1 VVKIQERTS
10 TQVVTE
16 MTATAK
22 KRRIGI
28 LGGTFNPPHLGH
40 LVIADQVATQ
50 LGLDRVLFMPDAE
63 PPHVDRKLTIP
74 AKDRVAM
81 VKSAIADNPRFDLE
95 LTEVERGGRSYTYDT
110 MIQLTRAHPENQY
123 YFIIGGDM
131 VAYLPKWYRIDEL
144 LKLVQFVGVC
154 RQGFSHQSPYPV
166 LWVDVPQIGIS
177 STMVRDQVRRGQS
190 VRYLVPTM
198 VDLYIKE
205 HLLYR
210 D

>member
-1 VVKIQERTS
+1 MVKIAEQTS
-10 TQVVTE
+10 TQVATQ
-16 MTATAK
+16 MAATAK

-50 LGLDRVLFMPDAE
+50 LGLDKVLFMPDAE
-63 PPHVDRKLTIP
+63 PPHVDRKIAIP
-74 AKDRVAM
+74 AADRVAM
-81 VKSAIADNPRFDLE
+81 VKAAIKDNPRFSLE
-95 LTEVERGGRSYTYDT
+95 LTEVERGGKSYSYDT
-110 MIQLTRAHPENQY
+110 MLQLTRAHPENQY

-131 VAYLPKWYRIDEL
+131 VAYLPKWYRINDL

-154 RQGFSHQSPYPV
+154 RQGFTHESPYPV

>member
-1 VVKIQERTS
+1 MVKIAEQTS
-10 TQVVTE
+10 TQVATQ
-16 MTATAK
+16 MAATAK

-50 LGLDRVLFMPDAE
+50 LGLDKVLFMPDAE
-63 PPHVDRKLTIP
+63 PPHVDRKIAIP
-74 AKDRVAM
+74 AADRVAM
-81 VKSAIADNPRFDLE
+81 VKAAIKDNPRFALE
-95 LTEVERGGRSYTYDT
+95 LTEVERGGKSYSYDT
-110 MIQLTRAHPENQY
+110 MLQLTRAHPENQY

-131 VAYLPKWYRIDEL
+131 VAYLPKWYRINDL

-154 RQGFSHQSPYPV
+154 RQGFTHESPYPV

>member
-1 VVKIQERTS
+1 MVKILERTS
-10 TQVVTE
+10 TQVATE
-16 MTATAK
+16 MAATAK

-63 PPHVDRKLTIP
+63 PPHVDRKLTIH
-74 AKDRVAM
+74 AADRVAM
-81 VKSAIADNPRFDLE
+81 VKAAIKDNPRFDLE
-95 LTEVERGGRSYTYDT
+95 LTEVERGGRSYSYDT
-110 MIQLTRAHPENQY
+110 MLQLTQAHPENQY

-144 LKLVQFVGVC
+144 VKLVQFVGVC
-154 RQGFSHQSPYPV
+154 RQGFTHASPYPV

-177 STMVRDQVRRGQS
+177 STMIRDQVRRGQS
-190 VRYLVPTM
+190 IRYLVPTM

>member
-1 VVKIQERTS
+1 MVKIAEQTS
-10 TQVVTE
+10 TQVATQ
-16 MTATAK
+16 MQATAK

-50 LGLDRVLFMPDAE
+50 LGLDQVLFMPDAE
-63 PPHVDRKLTIP
+63 PPHVDRKLAIP
-74 AKDRVAM
+74 AADRVAM
-81 VKSAIADNPRFDLE
+81 VQAAIKDNPLFKLE
-95 LTEVERGGRSYTYDT
+95 LTEVQRGGKSYTYDT
-110 MIQLTRAHPENQY
+110 MVQLTREHPENQY

-144 LKLVQFVGVC
+144 VKLVQFVGVC
-154 RQGFSHQSPYPV
+154 RQGFTRESPYTV
-166 LWVDVPQIGIS
+166 LWVDVPNIGIS
-177 STMVRDQVRRGQS
+177 STMIRDQIRRGQS

>member
-1 VVKIQERTS
+1 MVKISERTS
-10 TQVVTE
+10 TQVVTQ

-40 LVIADQVATQ
+40 LVIADQVAAQ
-50 LGLDRVLFMPDAE
+50 LGLDQVLFMPDAE

-74 AKDRVAM
+74 ATDRVAM
-81 VKSAIADNPRFDLE
+81 VRAAIADNPQFNLE
-95 LTEVERGGRSYTYDT
+95 LTEVNRGGRSYSYDT
-110 MIQLTRAHPENQY
+110 MRQLTQQHPENQY

-131 VAYLPKWYRIDEL
+131 VAYLPKWYRIDDL
-144 LKLVQFVGVC
+144 VKLVQFVGVC
-154 RQGFSHQSPYPV
+154 RQGYAHESPYPV
-166 LWVDVPQIGIS
+166 LWVDVPNIGIS
-177 STMVRDQVRRGQS
+177 STMIRQRVRNNQS
-190 VRYLVPTM
+190 IRYLVPTM

>member
-1 VVKIQERTS
+1 VVKISEQTS
-10 TQVVTE
+10 TQVATQ
-16 MTATAK
+16 MQATAK

-50 LGLDRVLFMPDAE
+50 LGLDQVLFMPDAE
-63 PPHVDRKLTIP
+63 PPHVDRKLAIP
-74 AKDRVAM
+74 AVDRVAM
-81 VKSAIADNPRFDLE
+81 VQAAIKDNPRFKLE
-95 LTEVERGGRSYTYDT
+95 LTEVQRGGKSYSYDT
-110 MIQLTRAHPENQY
+110 MLQLTREHPENQY

-131 VAYLPKWYRIDEL
+131 VAYLPKWYRIDDL

-154 RQGFSHQSPYPV
+154 RQGFTRESPYPV
-166 LWVDVPQIGIS
+166 LWVDVPSIGIS
-177 STMVRDQVRRGQS
+177 STMIRDQVRRGQS

-198 VDLYIKE
+198 VALYIKE

>member
-1 VVKIQERTS
+1 MVKILERTS
-10 TQVVTE
+10 PLVATE
-16 MTATAK
+16 MAATAK
-22 KRRIGI
+22 KRRVGI

-50 LGLDRVLFMPDAE
+50 LGLDEVRFMPDAE
-63 PPHVDRKLTIP
+63 PPHVDRKLAIP
-74 AKDRVAM
+74 AAQRVAM
-81 VKSAIADNPRFDLE
+81 VKAAIADNPLFKLE

-110 MIQLTRAHPENQY
+110 MVQLTRAHPENQY

-131 VAYLPKWYRIDEL
+131 VAYLPKWYRIEEL
-144 LKLVQFVGVC
+144 EKLVQFVGVC
-154 RQGFSHQSPYPV
+154 RAGYARETPYPV
-166 LWVDVPQIGIS
+166 LWVDMPQIGIS

-190 VRYLVPTM
+190 IRYLVPTL

>member
-1 VVKIQERTS
+1 VVKILERTS
-10 TQVVTE
+10 TQVATE
-16 MTATAK
+16 MAATAK

-63 PPHVDRKLTIP
+63 PPHVDRKLTIS
-74 AKDRVAM
+74 AADRVAM
-81 VKSAIADNPRFDLE
+81 VKAAIKDNPRFDLE
-95 LTEVERGGRSYTYDT
+95 LTEVERGGRSYSYDT
-110 MIQLTRAHPENQY
+110 MLQLTQAHPENQY

-144 LKLVQFVGVC
+144 VKLVQFVGVC
-154 RQGFSHQSPYPV
+154 RQGFTHASPYPV

-177 STMVRDQVRRGQS
+177 STMIRDQVRRGQS
-190 VRYLVPTM
+190 IRYLVPTM

>member
-1 VVKIQERTS
+1 MVKIAEQTS
-10 TQVVTE
+10 TQVATQ
-16 MTATAK
+16 MAATAK

-50 LGLDRVLFMPDAE
+50 LGLDKVLFMPDAE
-63 PPHVDRKLTIP
+63 PPHVDRKIAIP
-74 AKDRVAM
+74 AADRVAM
-81 VKSAIADNPRFDLE
+81 VKAAIKDNPRFSLE
-95 LTEVERGGRSYTYDT
+95 LTEVERGGKSYSYDT
-110 MIQLTRAHPENQY
+110 MLQLTRAHPENQY

-131 VAYLPKWYRIDEL
+131 VAYLPKWYRINDL

-154 RQGFSHQSPYPV
+154 RQGFTHESPYPV

-190 VRYLVPTM
+190 IRYLVPTM

>member
-1 VVKIQERTS
+1 MVKILERTS
-10 TQVVTE
+10 TQVATE
-16 MTATAK
+16 MAATAK

-50 LGLDRVLFMPDAE
+50 LGLDRVLFMP
-63 PPHVDRKLTIP
+63 HVDRKLTIP
-74 AKDRVAM
+74 AADRVAM
-81 VKSAIADNPRFDLE
+81 VKAAIKDNPRFDLE
-95 LTEVERGGRSYTYDT
+95 LTEVERGGRSYSYDT
-110 MIQLTRAHPENQY
+110 MLQLTQAHPENQY

-144 LKLVQFVGVC
+144 VKLVQFVGVC
-154 RQGFSHQSPYPV
+154 RQGFTHASPYPV

-177 STMVRDQVRRGQS
+177 STMIRDQVRRGQS
-190 VRYLVPTM
+190 IRYLVPTM

>member
-1 VVKIQERTS
+1 MVKISERTS
-10 TQVVTE
+10 TQTVTQ

-22 KRRIGI
+22 KRRVGI

-50 LGLDRVLFMPDAE
+50 LGLDQVLFMPDAQ

-74 AKDRVAM
+74 ARDRVAM
-81 VKSAIADNPRFDLE
+81 VKAAIADNPRFSLE
-95 LTEVERGGRSYTYDT
+95 LTEVQRGGLSYSYDT
-110 MIQLTRAHPENQY
+110 MLQLTQQHPENQY

-131 VAYLPKWYRIDEL
+131 VAYLPKWHRIDDL
-144 LKLVQFVGVC
+144 VKLVQFVGVC
-154 RQGFSHQSPYPV
+154 RQGYAHESPYPV
-166 LWVDVPQIGIS
+166 LWVDVPSIGIS
-177 STMVRDQVRRGQS
+177 STMIRQRVRHQQS
-190 VRYLVPTM
+190 IRYLVPTM

>member
-1 VVKIQERTS
+1 MVKISERTS
-10 TQVVTE
+10 TQVVTQ

-50 LGLDRVLFMPDAE
+50 LGLDQVLFMPDAE

-74 AKDRVAM
+74 ATDRVAM
-81 VKSAIADNPRFDLE
+81 VRAAIADNPQFNLE
-95 LTEVERGGRSYTYDT
+95 LTEVNRGGRSYSYDT
-110 MIQLTRAHPENQY
+110 MRQLTQQHPENQY

-131 VAYLPKWYRIDEL
+131 VAYLPKWYRIDDL
-144 LKLVQFVGVC
+144 VKLVQFVGVC
-154 RQGFSHQSPYPV
+154 RQGYAHESPYPV
-166 LWVDVPQIGIS
+166 LWVDVPNIGIS
-177 STMVRDQVRRGQS
+177 STMIRQRVRNNQS
-190 VRYLVPTM
+190 IRYLVPTM

>member
-1 VVKIQERTS
+1 MVKIAEQTS
-10 TQVVTE
+10 TQVATQ
-16 MTATAK
+16 MAATAK

-50 LGLDRVLFMPDAE
+50 LGLDKVLFMPDAE
-63 PPHVDRKLTIP
+63 PPHVDRKIAIP
-74 AKDRVAM
+74 AADRVAM
-81 VKSAIADNPRFDLE
+81 VKAAIKDNPRFALE
-95 LTEVERGGRSYTYDT
+95 LTEVERGGKSYSYDT
-110 MIQLTRAHPENQY
+110 MLQLTRAHPENQY

-131 VAYLPKWYRIDEL
+131 VAYLPKWYRIDDL

-154 RQGFSHQSPYPV
+154 RQGFTHESPYPV

>member
-1 VVKIQERTS
+1 MVKISERTS
-10 TQVVTE
+10 TQTVTQ
-16 MTATAK
+16 MAATAK

-50 LGLDRVLFMPDAE
+50 LGLDKVLFMPDAE

-74 AKDRVAM
+74 AADRVAM
-81 VKSAIADNPRFDLE
+81 VKAAIADNPQFKLE
-95 LTEVERGGRSYTYDT
+95 LTEVQRGGLSYSYDT
-110 MIQLTRAHPENQY
+110 MLQLTQQHPENQY

-131 VAYLPKWYRIDEL
+131 VAYLPKWHRIDEL
-144 LKLVQFVGVC
+144 VKLVQFVGVC
-154 RQGFSHQSPYPV
+154 RQGYAHESPYPV
-166 LWVDVPQIGIS
+166 LWVDVPNIGIS
-177 STMVRDQVRRGQS
+177 STMVRQRVRNGQS
-190 VRYLVPTM
+190 VRYLVPTL

>member
-1 VVKIQERTS
+1 MVKILERTS
-10 TQVVTE
+10 TQVATQLA
-16 MTATAK
+16 ATAK

-50 LGLDRVLFMPDAE
+50 LGLDKVLFMPDAE
-63 PPHVDRKLTIP
+63 PPHVDRKLTIS

-81 VKSAIADNPRFDLE
+81 VKAAIKDNPRFDLE
-95 LTEVERGGRSYTYDT
+95 LTEVARGGRSYSYDT
-110 MIQLTRAHPENQY
+110 MLQLTQAHPENQY

-144 LKLVQFVGVC
+144 VKLVQFVGVC
-154 RQGFSHQSPYPV
+154 RQGFNRESPYPV